1 MSILVRDSIEDRG
14 FNDRMANQNG
24 SFQARAQMRVPDHLV
39 QFLHQ
44 FHVIGAITRHPEIDN
59 EDLYGQALA
68 GLKHG
73 DNAKAFSDFGE
84 FVRRVTSGT
93 PPDDK
98 SDAPV
103 RTSLRMDV
111 HDVDEHTCS
120 RIRDFNRRY
129 LNDKG
134 GYALLRLL
142 TFHAGDLDP
151 AAIDV
156 WRGGEALRATYGP
169 RRTRRDKKLGKEMQS
184 WLKGLK
190 SADEPA
196 MMEAADHYVEYRY
209 LDNGSLPD
217 YMRRKELDGNARGA
231 HYYRDWFRKFDEAF
245 EFPSPRPGRPS
256 NTPDH
261 H

>member
-1 MSILVRDSIEDRG
+1 
-14 FNDRMANQNG
+14 MANRHG
-24 SFQARAQMRVPDHLV
+24 SFQAHPRVRVPGEWV

-44 FHVIGAITRHPEIDN
+44 FHVISAIIRHPEIDK

-84 FVRRVTSGT
+84 WVRRMTSGT

-120 RIRDFNRRY
+120 IIREFNRRY
-129 LNDKG
+129 LNDKDG
-134 GYALLRLL
+134 SALLRLL
-142 TFHAGDLDP
+142 PFHAGDLDP

-156 WRGGEALRATYGP
+156 WRGGEALGATYGP
-169 RRTRRDKKLGKEMQS
+169 RRARRDKKLGKEMQKS
-184 WLKGLK
+184 LKRFK

-217 YMRRKELDGNARGA
+217 YMRRKELDGNARGER
-231 HYYRDWFRKFDEAF
+231 YYRSWFRKFDEAF

>member
-1 MSILVRDSIEDRG
+1 
-14 FNDRMANQNG
+14 MANRHG
-24 SFQARAQMRVPDHLV
+24 RFQAHPRMRVPDQGV

-44 FHVIGAITRHPEIDN
+44 FHVIMAITRHPEIDK
-59 EDLYGQALA
+59 EGLYGQALA

-84 FVRRVTSGT
+84 LVRRVTSGT
-93 PPDDK
+93 PLDDK
-98 SDAPV
+98 SDARA
-103 RTSLRMDV
+103 RTLLRMGV
-111 HDVDEHTCS
+111 HDIDEDTCS
-120 RIRDFNRRY
+120 IIREFDRRY

-134 GYALLRLL
+134 ESALLRLL
-142 TFHAGDLDP
+142 ALDAGDLDP

-156 WRGGEALRATYGP
+156 WRGGEALRATYGS
-169 RRTRRDKKLGKEMQS
+169 RRTRRDKKLGKQMQS
-184 WLKGLK
+184 SLKGLE

-209 LDNGSLPD
+209 LDLDNGSLPD
-217 YMRRKELDGNARGA
+217 YMRRKELDGNARGER
-231 HYYRDWFRKFDEAF
+231 YYRDWFRKFDKAF
-245 EFPSPRPGRPS
+245 EFPLPRPGRPS